1 MVARTMM
8 AGAFAAIAL
17 GLSTAPA
24 YADEPT
30 LPEAPR
36 KVYSIEKIGKL
47 MTNVYDG
54 TRLLTSCQADK
65 GGTCTISRSFS
76 VTRTIGVALGVSRSF
91 VSAELNMS
99 SARTVEVRAA
109 CTSRVFS
116 SNNQIY
122 KAYPAGTRQW
132 YKVVE
137 KYYVGG
143 KLKRTTK
150 SVPLQAFNPRGVS
163 CLMRTT

>member
-1 MVARTMM
+1 M
-8 AGAFAAIAL
+8 
-17 GLSTAPA
+17 
-24 YADEPT
+24 
-30 LPEAPR
+30 
-36 KVYSIEKIGKL
+36 
-47 MTNVYDG
+47 
-54 TRLLTSCQADK
+54 
-65 GGTCTISRSFS
+65 
-76 VTRTIGVALGVSRSF
+76 
-91 VSAELNMS
+91 
-99 SARTVEVRAA
+99 
-109 CTSRVFS
+109 FS